1 VSPRLSPLPDRF
13 AGTVASLHRVAE
25 ELVAPSRKPDNEIAL
40 EATSGGFGTPPF
52 EFEGAVHQVRVEGT
66 DLVHAEDGRE
76 RRAPLTSLASAAS
89 VVAELLPAGSSPD
102 EAPLVIGAAAARV
115 LSEWY
120 AFGAEVLG
128 RLGAA
133 AAPEDEAGPAILWP
147 EHFDIAIE
155 LGPEAAGARATFG
168 FSPGDEEHPQ
178 PYAYVGPW
186 TTQPP
191 GEVWNARGF
200 AGAELGYAELL
211 VADDQAAAALDFLT
225 GRRDALAATN
235 PSKETT

>member
-1 VSPRLSPLPDRF
+1 MSPRLSPLPDRF

-25 ELVAPSRKPDNEIAL
+25 ELVASSRKPDNEIAL
-40 EATSGGFGTPPF
+40 EATPGGFGTPPF
-52 EFEGAVHQVRVEGT
+52 EFEGAVHRVRVEGT
-66 DLVHAEDGRE
+66 ELVHAEDGRE

-102 EAPLVIGAAAARV
+102 ETPLVISPAASRALA
-115 LSEWY
+115 EWY

-128 RLGAA
+128 RLGATV
-133 AAPEDEAGPAILWP
+133 APEDEAGPAILWP

-155 LGPEAAGARATFG
+155 LGPEAAGARGTYG

-186 TTQPP
+186 TTQPR

-200 AGAELGYAELL
+200 DGAELGYAELL
-211 VADDQAAAALDFLT
+211 AADDQVAAAMDFLS
-225 GRRDALAATN
+225 GRRDSLAKAN
-235 PSKETT
+235 PEHRA